1 MSLIPRYL
9 LVHPAFFT
17 NYTDGLLLHGRTN
30 YFLASFLYYKIYLCL
45 LLVSLVAFFPS
56 IFFSFSLI
64 LTTLDITVTI
74 DSFSHQIFPHALQDD
89 YFFAF
94 IYLYFRFIIL
104 FCNLSFAFSNCV
116 YLPVLLPLIIFHL
129 RILYLSAQLSFEYDI
144 AQLLEIHF
152 TVFLVQNTKE

>member
-1 MSLIPRYL
+1 MAERIISLPLFYITKFIY
-9 LVHPAFFT
+9 AFF
-17 NYTDGLLLHGRTN
+17 
-30 YFLASFLYYKIYLCL
+30 LCL
-45 LLVSLVAFFPS
+45 FLLSFHPY
-56 IFFSFSLI
+56 FFSFSLI